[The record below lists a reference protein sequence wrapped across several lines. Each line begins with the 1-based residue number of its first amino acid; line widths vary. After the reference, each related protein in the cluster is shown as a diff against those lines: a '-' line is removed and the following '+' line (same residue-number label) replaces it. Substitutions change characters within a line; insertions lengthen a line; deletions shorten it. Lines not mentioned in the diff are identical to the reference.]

1 GGEPGRRG
9 KIEQLLHLG
18 HEVDLAATLQ
28 RVDAL
33 GGRRY
38 RITVEVGG
46 ALLELREVLDRL
58 ERALRA
64 EEALDVHA
72 AQARR
77 VDPAAM
83 RLRPGVTHRV
93 GGRRRSPGDVTVEAG
108 DALHAGRLVGLAVG
122 GGVELLLG
130 ELRHYEP

>member
-18 HEVDLAATLQ
+18 HEVDLAAALQ

-38 RITVEVGG
+38 RITVEVGA
-46 ALLELREVLDRL
+46 ALLELREVFDRL

-83 RLRPGVTHRV
+83 RLRPDAPAQ
-93 GGRRRSPGDVTVEAG
+93 GGARPPATLAPPPPAA
-108 DALHAGRLVGLAVG
+108 DALPPRPPVA
-122 GGVELLLG
+122 
-130 ELRHYEP
+130 